1 MLCDIFEATNKF
13 ETGSFFDVFFS
24 RAFDHGFGFCK
35 RKRDLYSIR
44 ILKVADSS
52 KLNFRGETRFQKN
65 RVNQIGKPTKPQIS
79 SDYFLTQASKKRSMM
94 MMVEE
99 STVGVCEKWNEGQK
113 SSERELKRGK
123 FCQGKILTILEI
135 GLLFGYYSVTLP
147 APTTKQQCENFCCY
161 TTTLYPIQK
170 SRLGQIECCLVRGR

>member
-52 KLNFRGETRFQKN
+52 KLNFRGGVGDTIIKEQGQSNWKTDKTS
-65 RVNQIGKPTKPQIS
+65 NQFRLFPH
-79 SDYFLTQASKKRSMM
+79 AS
-94 MMVEE
+94 
-99 STVGVCEKWNEGQK
+99 
-113 SSERELKRGK
+113 
-123 FCQGKILTILEI
+123 
-135 GLLFGYYSVTLP
+135 
-147 APTTKQQCENFCCY
+147 
-161 TTTLYPIQK
+161 
-170 SRLGQIECCLVRGR
+170 

>member
-1 MLCDIFEATNKF
+1 MHYLPKYCLWMLCDIFEATNKF

-52 KLNFRGETRFQKN
+52 KLNFRGGVGDTIIKEQGQSNWKTDK
-65 RVNQIGKPTKPQIS
+65 TSIS

-99 STVGVCEKWNEGQK
+99 STVGVCEKWNEG
-113 SSERELKRGK
+113 
-123 FCQGKILTILEI
+123 
-135 GLLFGYYSVTLP
+135 
-147 APTTKQQCENFCCY
+147 
-161 TTTLYPIQK
+161 
-170 SRLGQIECCLVRGR
+170 